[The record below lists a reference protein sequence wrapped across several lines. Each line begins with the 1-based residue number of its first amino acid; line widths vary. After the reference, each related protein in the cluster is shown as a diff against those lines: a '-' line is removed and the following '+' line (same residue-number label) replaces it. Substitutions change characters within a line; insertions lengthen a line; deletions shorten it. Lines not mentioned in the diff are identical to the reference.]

1 MKALGLIALLISASM
16 ASGCAT
22 IVHWGTHQNVDVSSD
37 PAGAQVIV
45 DNNMQGVTPV
55 TFALKRNELHNI
67 VVKKEGFE
75 DNSTRTDK
83 EFSYWIVGNILIGGA
98 IGLIV
103 DLAGGSGFNITPE
116 KVFVNLKTNSQNPP
130 LSSSTQPTTSSIAD
144 STIAV
149 SQ

>member
-1 MKALGLIALLISASM
+1 M
-16 ASGCAT
+16 
-22 IVHWGTHQNVDVSSD
+22 
-37 PAGAQVIV
+37 IV